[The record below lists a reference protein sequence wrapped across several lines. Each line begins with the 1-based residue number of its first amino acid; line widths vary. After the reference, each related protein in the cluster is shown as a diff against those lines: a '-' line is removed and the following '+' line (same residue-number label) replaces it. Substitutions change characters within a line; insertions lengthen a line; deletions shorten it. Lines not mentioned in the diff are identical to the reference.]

1 MITAYIE
8 GNHSYS
14 IYFSRL
20 IKDSNNKQRYA
31 VSGKFYLLKMLS
43 AFIIIQ
49 AHSFSESSDCSLS
62 NVYDLITIRL
72 Y

>member
-8 GNHSYS
+8 GNHSYTK
-14 IYFSRL
+14 YFSRL
-20 IKDSNNKQRYA
+20 IKDSNNKHHYA

-49 AHSFSESSDCSLS
+49 ACSFSGSSD
-62 NVYDLITIRL
+62 
-72 Y
+72 